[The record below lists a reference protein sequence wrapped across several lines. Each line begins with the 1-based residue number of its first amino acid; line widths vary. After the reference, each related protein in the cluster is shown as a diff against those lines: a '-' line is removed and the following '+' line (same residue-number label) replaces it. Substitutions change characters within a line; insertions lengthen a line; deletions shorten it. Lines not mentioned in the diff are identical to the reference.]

1 MAERNMRVRLGLFVT
16 AAVVAL
22 TGLVVT
28 FGGAPNLFST
38 RTKYSV
44 YFPETPGL
52 AVGTPVRKSGV
63 RIGQVTA
70 IELDEPTNRVRV
82 KVELTEKYS
91 PRTNEDA
98 VITRGLLSGDT
109 TLDFIPKADEK
120 GQLISVGDA
129 YPPGSEITGVPPLNT
144 TRLINQAQ
152 QTVPNAQEALTKF
165 SNTMSKFEQVG
176 PKAERSL
183 DEITAFVKSAREVV
197 PELRQTNK
205 QVQEF
210 IGTQAKADPGDPAEP
225 PANLKTLTKEVQ
237 EFVKAMKPLI
247 ENLNTLVKDNEGE
260 VTKVLGGLR
269 LLLQNFN
276 EVFTDENKKAIA
288 DTLKTLQTGS
298 KELLSDENRKLVA
311 EILKN
316 IDAASKNV
324 NAASADLKTTF
335 AGIRGLVEKA
345 EGTLKEL
352 DAAVKSGGELF
363 KGANTSVKEINA
375 RLAQVK
381 TILDDAQK
389 AIKPIADNAEP
400 VLKNVAN
407 AADELAKTVAEARG
421 VIKLL
426 QQPDGTFGK
435 VLTDPQLY
443 NQLVESAAAL
453 TRTLTRAEK
462 IAKDLE
468 VFADKVARKPESI
481 GIGGAIRPS
490 TGLKESPFAPVS
502 PFTPFPAPPPAAP
515 AGNVR
520 PIPPT
525 GTGGLD
531 VIPPSSS
538 YKLDS
543 NPPAATIQPGPRV
556 QPIQPVRSPVTD
568 DR

>member
-1 MAERNMRVRLGLFVT
+1 MAERNMRVRLGMFV
-16 AAVVAL
+16 AAGVVAL
-22 TGLVVT
+22 TLLVVT
-28 FGGAPNLFST
+28 FGGAPNLFAT

-70 IELDEPTNRVRV
+70 IELDEATNRVRV
-82 KVELTEKYS
+82 KVELTENYL
-91 PRTNEDA
+91 PRTTEDA

-109 TLDFIPKADEK
+109 TLDFIPKADER
-120 GQLISVGDA
+120 GNLLAVGDA
-129 YPPGSEITGVPPLNT
+129 YPPGSDITGVPPLNP

-152 QTVPNAQEALTKF
+152 QTVPNAQEALTTF
-165 SNTMSKFEQVG
+165 TTTMSKFEQVG
-176 PKAERSL
+176 PKAEKSL
-183 DEITAFVKSAREVV
+183 DEITAFVKSAREIV
-197 PELRQTNK
+197 PELRQTNR

-210 IGTQAKADPGDPAEP
+210 IGTQAKADDPADP

-237 EFVKAMKPLI
+237 EFVKAMKPLLD
-247 ENLNTLVKDNEGE
+247 NLNTLVKDNQDT
-260 VTKVLGGLR
+260 VAQVLSGLR
-269 LLLQNFN
+269 LLLKNFN
-276 EVFTDENKKAIA
+276 EVLDDENKKAIT
-288 DTLKTLQTGS
+288 DTLKTLQAGS
-298 KELLSDENRKLVA
+298 KELLSEQNRKLVA

-316 IDAASKNV
+316 IDAASKNI
-324 NAASADLKTTF
+324 NTASGDLKDTF
-335 AGIRGLVEKA
+335 AGVRTLVTKA
-345 EGTLKEL
+345 EGTLKEI
-352 DAAVKSGGELF
+352 DAAVKAGGEAL
-363 KGANTSVKEINA
+363 KGAGPAVKSLND
-375 RLAQVK
+375 RLEQVK
-381 TILDDAQK
+381 KVLDDAQK

-400 VLKNVAN
+400 VLKNVAT

-435 VLTDPQLY
+435 VLNDPQLY

-453 TRTLTRAEK
+453 TRTLVRAEK

-468 VFADKVARKPESI
+468 VFADKVARKPETI

-502 PFTPFPAPPPAAP
+502 PFTPFPTPSPGMP
-515 AGNVR
+515 GSNVV

-525 GTGGLD
+525 GGGVE

-538 YKLDS
+538 YKVDPNS
-543 NPPAATIQPGPRV
+543 PAATIQPGPRV
-556 QPIQPVRSPVTD
+556 QPIQPVRGPVGEG
-568 DR
+568 R